1 MQDLQTSSDPTLQQR
16 VHPGVHTVNII
27 VEVNGKNKHV
37 QFDKPLVTGREIRD
51 AAGASPSDDL
61 TRLVHGKP
69 SGGNIGPDDVVEIKN
84 GDHFI
89 ALPTGT
95 VS

>member
-1 MQDLQTSSDPTLQQR
+1 MIE
-16 VHPGVHTVNII
+16 II
-27 VEVNGKNKHV
+27 VEVDGR
-37 QFDKPLVTGREIRD
+37 DKRISFEHTPVTGGEIR
-51 AAGASPSDDL
+51 ATAGAPVTDDL

-69 SGGNIGPDDVVEIKN
+69 TGGNIGVNDPVEIKE
-84 GDHFI
+84 GDRFL

>member
-1 MQDLQTSSDPTLQQR
+1 MIE
-16 VHPGVHTVNII
+16 II
-27 VEVNGKNKHV
+27 VEVDGR
-37 QFDKPLVTGREIRD
+37 DKPISFDHTPVTGGEIR
-51 AAGASPSDDL
+51 AKAGAPSTDDL

-69 SGGNIGPDDVVEIKN
+69 TGGNIAINEPVEIKE
-84 GDHFI
+84 GDRFL

>member
-1 MQDLQTSSDPTLQQR
+1 MNQTHSDPHPR
-16 VHPGVHTVNII
+16 VVHVV
-27 VEVNGKNKHV
+27 VEVDGKNRPV
-37 QFDKPLVTGREIRD
+37 SFDHTPVSGREIRET
-51 AAGASPSDDL
+51 AGAPTTDDL

-69 SGGNIGPDDVVEIKN
+69 SGGNIGLDDKVEIRE

-89 ALPTGT
+89 AIATGT

>member
-1 MQDLQTSSDPTLQQR
+1 MEAPETAAVVEHR
-16 VHPGVHTVNII
+16 VINIV
-27 VEVNGKNKHV
+27 VEVDGRNKHV
-37 QFDKPLVTGREIRD
+37 QFKSSPVTGREIRER
-51 AAGASPSDDL
+51 AGAPLSDDL

-69 SGGNIGPDDVVEIKN
+69 SGGNIGVDDEVEIHD

>member
-1 MQDLQTSSDPTLQQR
+1 MEAHQAGTAVETKHR
-16 VHPGVHTVNII
+16 VINIV
-27 VEVNGKNKHV
+27 VEVDGRNKHV
-37 QFDKPLVTGREIRD
+37 RFETSPVTGRQIRER
-51 AAGASPSDDL
+51 AGAPL
-61 TRLVHGKP
+61 TDALARLVHGKP
-69 SGGNIGPDDVVEIKN
+69 SGGNIGLDDLVEIKD

>member
-1 MQDLQTSSDPTLQQR
+1 MQQP
-16 VHPGVHTVNII
+16 HPHPHEIHIV
-27 VEVNGKNKHV
+27 VEVDGKNKPV
-37 QFDKPLVTGREIRD
+37 SFDRSPVLGREIREK
-51 AAGASPSDDL
+51 AGAPSTDDL

-69 SGGNIGPDDVVEIKN
+69 SGGNIGLDDKVEIKN

-89 ALPTGT
+89 AIATGT

>member
-1 MQDLQTSSDPTLQQR
+1 MQTQPQG
-16 VHPGVHTVNII
+16 HPEHIHIV
-27 VEVNGKNKHV
+27 VEVDGQN
-37 QFDKPLVTGREIRD
+37 KPLTFDHSPATGLEIREK
-51 AAGASPSDDL
+51 AGAPLSDDL

-69 SGGNIGPDDVVEIKN
+69 SGGNIGLEDKVPIDD
-84 GDHFI
+84 GDHFL